1 MGLVSPKGED
11 DGEDE
16 LQIQL
21 SGDLWLE
28 GLENLDG
35 REDEVRFDLSD
46 WPPPVR
52 EQLRERLDLFM
63 VVSHWADDTTLVVT
77 DPLDLVYLDRVLGQV
92 REQAQRGDTGAPA
105 ADDAAEEPAI
115 EEIGYDLDGW
125 DEVNRSVL
133 FAALEAEGIA
143 FRIALPEDG
152 PDGDVAEELIVAEA
166 DEVRVDEIIDGIVE
180 PEDDDDRPAA
190 PPELLGEL
198 FVAADRLSHDPDDS
212 GAQRALRGGAE
223 AARDGAPPFGVE
235 RAWWR
240 TVAEQANELVLRL
253 GAHGVEHDE
262 VAERAAALRDVLRPF
277 V

>member
-11 DGEDE
+11 DGEDD

-21 SGDLWLE
+21 SGELWLD

-35 REDEVRFDLSD
+35 REDEVRFDLAD
-46 WPPPVR
+46 WPEATR
-52 EQLRERLDLFM
+52 ERLRERLDLFL

-77 DPLDLVYLDRVLGQV
+77 EPLDPVYLERVLTQVKEQAGQELDPTPAGQV
-92 REQAQRGDTGAPA
+92 DAPA
-105 ADDAAEEPAI
+105 GGGPV

-143 FRIALPEDG
+143 FRIALPVDDPEG
-152 PDGDVAEELIVAEA
+152 AEELIVAEA

-180 PEDDDDRPAA
+180 PDGDDGPAA
-190 PPELLGEL
+190 RPELLGEL
-198 FVAADRLSHDPDDS
+198 FVAADRLVRDPTDP
-212 GAQRALRGGAE
+212 GGHRALQEGVE
-223 AARDGAPPFGVE
+223 AAADGAPPFGVE
-235 RAWWR
+235 KAWW
-240 TVAEQANELVLRL
+240 QAVVRQAGELVDRL

-262 VAERAAALRDVLRPF
+262 IVEQATSLRDLLRPY